1 MNDAAPR
8 ILRGMCDS
16 LGWDL
21 GMYWCVD
28 ADEGVLRCMNVHS
41 VRGEGALE
49 ERSRTMTLRRGEGIP
64 GRAWDA
70 GAPLWIPDV
79 LDVAV
84 LPRADLLADRGL
96 HAALAFPLIDATGIV
111 GVMEFLSREIR
122 YPDQDLLQMA
132 HVVGSQTG
140 QFLERR
146 RAELAVRESEARTRA
161 VIDSALECVI
171 SIDASDRITEWN
183 PAAERTFGWTR
194 EEAVGQEMSSLIV
207 PPSMR
212 EMHRAG
218 LKRFVETG
226 DSRIL
231 GRRVEFR
238 GLRRDGTEF
247 PVELTI
253 TRVPVAGPQSFT
265 GYLRDISDRKRAEDS
280 QRFLIEASRVLAST
294 LDADE
299 ALRQL
304 TQLAVPTLAD
314 WCLVDMIDEA
324 EPERLVRVAVA
335 HADRVRAE
343 RIRQLSL
350 RDPPSLEA
358 ESGPGRVARTG
369 EAELVPVVAPQH
381 MEHGNA
387 ADDRGRAIRELGPV
401 SYVSVPIEA
410 RRRTIGVLTLV
421 SSESRRRY
429 GENELALAQEIAR
442 RAAMAADN
450 ASLYEAALVA
460 SRAKSDFLAVM
471 SHELRTPLNA
481 IIGYAELL
489 LMGVPASIPAPT
501 HGHVQRIRTASR
513 HLLEI
518 VEEILTFSRMEA
530 GREAVVR
537 GPADAAALARD
548 AVVLIEPMARDK
560 GLDFITQIPQHAI
573 AMETDAGKIRQI
585 LLNLLS
591 NAVKFT
597 EEGHVKLSLVE
608 REGAAVY
615 VVEDTGIG
623 IAPDYAERVFEPFWQ
638 VQQSA
643 TRQAGGTGLGLAVA
657 RRLSQLLG
665 GDIALES
672 ADHKGSR
679 FTVTLP
685 LRAPVTEQARQP
697 RADGRA
703 AVAAER
709 LAS

>member
-1 MNDAAPR
+1 
-8 ILRGMCDS
+8 
-16 LGWDL
+16 
-21 GMYWCVD
+21 
-28 ADEGVLRCMNVHS
+28 
-41 VRGEGALE
+41 
-49 ERSRTMTLRRGEGIP
+49 
-64 GRAWDA
+64 
-70 GAPLWIPDV
+70 
-79 LDVAV
+79 
-84 LPRADLLADRGL
+84 
-96 HAALAFPLIDATGIV
+96 
-111 GVMEFLSREIR
+111 
-122 YPDQDLLQMA
+122 
-132 HVVGSQTG
+132 
-140 QFLERR
+140 
-146 RAELAVRESEARTRA
+146 
-161 VIDSALECVI
+161 
-171 SIDASDRITEWN
+171 
-183 PAAERTFGWTR
+183 
-194 EEAVGQEMSSLIV
+194 
-207 PPSMR
+207 
-212 EMHRAG
+212 
-218 LKRFVETG
+218 
-226 DSRIL
+226 
-231 GRRVEFR
+231 
-238 GLRRDGTEF
+238 
-247 PVELTI
+247 
-253 TRVPVAGPQSFT
+253 
-265 GYLRDISDRKRAEDS
+265 
-280 QRFLIEASRVLAST
+280 
-294 LDADE
+294 
-299 ALRQL
+299 
-304 TQLAVPTLAD
+304 
-314 WCLVDMIDEA
+314 
-324 EPERLVRVAVA
+324 
-335 HADRVRAE
+335 
-343 RIRQLSL
+343 
-350 RDPPSLEA
+350 
-358 ESGPGRVARTG
+358 
-369 EAELVPVVAPQH
+369 

>member
-1 MNDAAPR
+1 REVLYVARDTAGAPRQLRGVLVDISVRKRAERRLAAQYAVTQALAESGDMNDAAPR
-8 ILRGMCDS
+8 ILRGMCES

-21 GMYWCVD
+21 GLYWCVD
-28 ADEGVLRCMNVHS
+28 TDENVLRFMNGHS
-41 VRGEGALE
+41 VRGEGELE
-49 ERSRTMTLRRGEGIP
+49 ERSRTMRLRRGEGIP
-64 GRAWDA
+64 GRAWEA

-79 LDVAV
+79 LEVAV

-132 HVVGSQTG
+132 HVIGSQTG

-194 EEAVGQEMSSLIV
+194 EEAVGKEMATLIV

-226 DSRIL
+226 ETRIL

-238 GLRRDGTEF
+238 ALRADGTEF

-253 TRVPVAGPQSFT
+253 TRVPVAGPQCFT

-299 ALRQL
+299 SLRQL

-324 EPERLVRVAVA
+324 EPDRLVRVAVA

-350 RDPPSLEA
+350 RDPPSLDA

-369 EAELVPVVAPQH
+369 EAELVPVVAPQG
-381 MEHGNA
+381 MEYGTA
-387 ADDRGRAIRELGPV
+387 LDDRGRAIRELGPV

-410 RRRTIGVLTLV
+410 RHRTIGVLTLV

-429 GENELALAQEIAR
+429 GEDELALAQEIAR
-442 RAAMAADN
+442 RAAMAVDN
-450 ASLYEAALVA
+450 AGLYEAALVA

-489 LMGVPASIPAPT
+489 LMGVPAAIPAAT
-501 HGHVQRIRTASR
+501 QGHVQRIRAASR

-537 GPADAAALARD
+537 APADAAALARD

-560 GLDFITQIPQHAI
+560 GLEFITQVPQHAI

-608 REGAAVY
+608 RDGTVVY
-615 VVEDTGIG
+615 QVEDTGIG

-643 TRQAGGTGLGLAVA
+643 
-657 RRLSQLLG
+657 
-665 GDIALES
+665 
-672 ADHKGSR
+672 
-679 FTVTLP
+679 
-685 LRAPVTEQARQP
+685 
-697 RADGRA
+697 
-703 AVAAER
+703 
-709 LAS
+709 